1 MGATSFFQG
10 TPRPTQR
17 DENTQSSQPNPAAV
31 QSPKVP
37 PNRQPGIR
45 RKGSVKSIKSI
56 DERQK
61 KGHKRGGSSQN
72 TPSQSI
78 GGTKANI
85 KPTAALKIEKHT
97 QGTGDTGIRNGLI
110 VKVGIL
116 VDEAP
121 GTGEGCQN
129 KFR

>member
-1 MGATSFFQG
+1 MKTSIRQLEI
-10 TPRPTQR
+10 THVELKLYSDACSEPT
-17 DENTQSSQPNPAAV
+17 
-31 QSPKVP
+31 
-37 PNRQPGIR
+37 
-45 RKGSVKSIKSI
+45 I

-72 TPSQSI
+72 TRSQSI

-85 KPTAALKIEKHT
+85 KPTAALKVEKHT

-121 GTGEGCQN
+121 GTREGCQN